1 MWSFLPLLF
10 QTAAPGG
17 DVPWTELLT
26 YGPAGIVSAAG
37 MYVLKVLVEV
47 QKEKN
52 RMAAERQKSLDDTNV
67 FMVNR
72 LADRDKSHEE
82 ALRKIVENMDKVA
95 ERLETLAQEQVR
107 SSTLLAALARLVI
120 TPDGKRIS
128 EKEMRE
134 LVKSI
139 YTEQPRRAGS

>member
-1 MWSFLPLLF
+1 VWESLLLF
-10 QTAAPGG
+10 FQSPPAGG
-17 DVPWTELLT
+17 DIPWTELLT

-52 RMAAERQKSLDDTNV
+52 KLAAERQKSLDDTNV

-72 LADRDKSHEE
+72 LADRDKAHEG
-82 ALRKIVENMDKVA
+82 ALQKIVDSLDRVA
-95 ERLETLAQEQVR
+95 ERLDGLAQEQVR

-120 TPDGKRIS
+120 TPDGKRIT

-139 YTEQPRRAGS
+139 YTEQPRRPA